1 MLSVGVRVRHLC
13 WMADDAYPCCCPSS
27 SSSSQVGSGLV
38 NHGGVLDYPVLPPA
52 ALPCHVPPPANLRG
66 GTGVFLPRIEAYR
79 YAAAPPATAKGG
91 AATKPWAGTG
101 SRPATGKKQERQQ
114 AEQAAPAAKHPQK
127 QRQQQQQATGAALA
141 LPQDW
146 CYR

>member
-1 MLSVGVRVRHLC
+1 VLSVGVRVRHLC

-79 YAAAPPATAKGG
+79 YAAAPPATAKGNASTRIPFANPCFPSLC
-91 AATKPWAGTG
+91 AAWKGWTDGCL
-101 SRPATGKKQERQQ
+101 R
-114 AEQAAPAAKHPQK
+114 
-127 QRQQQQQATGAALA
+127 
-141 LPQDW
+141 
-146 CYR
+146 